1 MVSLD
6 PSDGTPDHLREAK
19 RQRSEWQR
27 SVQPSGQRT
36 DLFTDLGSRV
46 LPPLPNLPTAYRTTT
61 MDTQRLLSVLKVI
74 HSELESLSTR
84 VKDIEDVCKEIK
96 EEMSIEFEPDD
107 SDDSGEEGGDSDTE
121 SQASNQSAPAS
132 FQY

>member
-1 MVSLD
+1 
-6 PSDGTPDHLREAK
+6 
-19 RQRSEWQR
+19 
-27 SVQPSGQRT
+27 
-36 DLFTDLGSRV
+36 
-46 LPPLPNLPTAYRTTT
+46 